1 MKCLIVTSRHGLLNW
16 YPTFLLYAFSLS
28 VLDLQFGI
36 QLYFCNA
43 VFHVVEC
50 GLEAD
55 QVSNFITRIQAL
67 SRAPLEKSLP
77 GLCRGRLFLLRRGDE
92 VQLFDQGHRF
102 DLQPDGLAGLD
113 GQLVG
118 GAAGQTGDQRRVP
131 DPDANQRQPGMF
143 IGL

>member
-36 QLYFCNA
+36 QLYFYNA

-55 QVSNFITRIQAL
+55 QVSNFITRIQEPHCGSFGFGKTGYD
-67 SRAPLEKSLP
+67 SRRLVMVTSSREGTMMPLEML
-77 GLCRGRLFLLRRGDE
+77 LAIAWLRLRESVLL
-92 VQLFDQGHRF
+92 V
-102 DLQPDGLAGLD
+102 
-113 GQLVG
+113 
-118 GAAGQTGDQRRVP
+118 T
-131 DPDANQRQPGMF
+131 
-143 IGL
+143 

>member
-36 QLYFCNA
+36 QLYFYNA

-55 QVSNFITRIQAL
+55 QVSNFITRIQLPAAAL
-67 SRAPLEKSLP
+67 FIFTCCLLPNLREIFWLAVGDKRTFCGPISLS
-77 GLCRGRLFLLRRGDE
+77 
-92 VQLFDQGHRF
+92 
-102 DLQPDGLAGLD
+102 
-113 GQLVG
+113 
-118 GAAGQTGDQRRVP
+118 
-131 DPDANQRQPGMF
+131 
-143 IGL
+143 

>member
-36 QLYFCNA
+36 QLYFYNA

-55 QVSNFITRIQAL
+55 QVSNFITRIQVNRIEL
-67 SRAPLEKSLP
+67 
-77 GLCRGRLFLLRRGDE
+77 
-92 VQLFDQGHRF
+92 QLFVAF
-102 DLQPDGLAGLD
+102 ASNT
-113 GQLVG
+113 LVP
-118 GAAGQTGDQRRVP
+118 GAT
-131 DPDANQRQPGMF
+131 
-143 IGL
+143 L

>member
-36 QLYFCNA
+36 QLYFYNA

-55 QVSNFITRIQAL
+55 QVSNFITRIRVNRIEL
-67 SRAPLEKSLP
+67 
-77 GLCRGRLFLLRRGDE
+77 
-92 VQLFDQGHRF
+92 QLFVAFAQK
-102 DLQPDGLAGLD
+102 
-113 GQLVG
+113 
-118 GAAGQTGDQRRVP
+118 
-131 DPDANQRQPGMF
+131 
-143 IGL
+143 